1 MAWHGRGGRTF
12 PPGHGGRAG
21 DWLFITRVQIVCPHK
36 NGEAGRCWEMQK
48 MRLHLMMDPC
58 SRGPEP
64 CDGGDASRSLSS
76 HLSREQEQW
85 RHRGIESRN
94 WVRGFSSKVWLQADV
109 TSKARNEPSEQFHY
123 AKWAPKDSIQM
134 WNLKADAKIIMDGQL

>member
-1 MAWHGRGGRTF
+1 
-12 PPGHGGRAG
+12 
-21 DWLFITRVQIVCPHK
+21 
-36 NGEAGRCWEMQK
+36 MQK

-85 RHRGIESRN
+85 RHRGMERWRVETGSAASAQKCDCR
-94 WVRGFSSKVWLQADV
+94 
-109 TSKARNEPSEQFHY
+109 
-123 AKWAPKDSIQM
+123 QM
-134 WNLKADAKIIMDGQL
+134 